1 MDTVVQASASS
12 SSNNNNNS
20 NNNRGGKTVI
30 VSRTTCSESSV
41 EVMNASIVDTSTST
55 PSSSNTT
62 SPSTDKVVIHKEHDD
77 TSITTTIEREDQA
90 RNNSNSNSKNQEGE
104 QEHDNQQQNQQQQYS
119 EYELKRLRNIKRNN
133 RRLDRLG
140 LRGRNSNGV
149 SLESPE
155 MKRSPVNTIT
165 PQKES
170 KQQRRI
176 SSRIQKVKK
185 QQQQDEDE
193 DDEDDDVPEYD
204 GNEAAAAANQ
214 QNEAH
219 VQEEEPKHT
228 NGYYEVE
235 EILDRR
241 IRKIRND
248 PGRKVVEYKVRWKSS
263 SLSANEESTCWLI
276 AENLDQNSLASA
288 FRQFPVDLDPDD
300 RRHSTIMTTTTN
312 AINGKIQQQQQH
324 GKYETS
330 DNLFRRMA
338 TEEEQDID
346 ASGLSSDS
354 EDDASSFADNDG
366 VDDDD
371 DDDDAKLQFGGD
383 EDDYDIDQD
392 DDDYL
397 KDPSMKKEISHLG
410 ESEYDQPGTV
420 ELMINRRVYRV
431 GQSFVS
437 SENNKGRVIY
447 TITTLIPRPRKAV
460 CQRFVLFDD
469 TFVCPKGFEGTHVQL
484 TEDVTVDLS
493 SLKLPYKRSIRKLPL
508 RYEQDND
515 QQRSFCYYNE
525 EGKIQNHFPQ
535 CKPTALDLFAGVGGM
550 SMGLKNAGFDVK
562 FAVENNHLTAATL
575 QANNCS
581 SSNVGHVFV
590 EDVKVFLKRCHQGH
604 PCYPSAGDVDH
615 IHASTPCKGFSRANR
630 NGGEDDLRNNQVRFV
645 FFLSVCVCVCVC
657 VCSTRT
663 MKEVKIKFLRTT

>member
-1 MDTVVQASASS
+1 MQCLCS
-12 SSNNNNNS
+12 
-20 NNNRGGKTVI
+20 GGKNKVNMRDHDPWFIFYGYEMDDWVGFWCTLLVLEPKENKI
-30 VSRTTCSESSV
+30 KFTLQLQDQKSGRRVAQGSHTLCGGCCNSTQPKESSPLEPFRIRDFV
-41 EVMNASIVDTSTST
+41 LHFAQKYDYLHASL
-55 PSSSNTT
+55 
-62 SPSTDKVVIHKEHDD
+62 
-77 TSITTTIEREDQA
+77 
-90 RNNSNSNSKNQEGE
+90 
-104 QEHDNQQQNQQQQYS
+104 QQQNQLFS
-119 EYELKRLRNIKRNN
+119 PAAETKKRN
-133 RRLDRLG
+133 
-140 LRGRNSNGV
+140 
-149 SLESPE
+149 
-155 MKRSPVNTIT
+155 
-165 PQKES
+165 
-170 KQQRRI
+170 
-176 SSRIQKVKK
+176 
-185 QQQQDEDE
+185 
-193 DDEDDDVPEYD
+193 
-204 GNEAAAAANQ
+204 
-214 QNEAH
+214 
-219 VQEEEPKHT
+219 
-228 NGYYEVE
+228 
-235 EILDRR
+235 LDRR

-300 RRHSTIMTTTTN
+300 RRHSTIMTTTTT
-312 AINGKIQQQQQH
+312 AINGKIQQQQQQEQQQH

-330 DNLFRRMA
+330 DSLFRRMA

-346 ASGLSSDS
+346 ASGLS
-354 EDDASSFADNDG
+354 N
-366 VDDDD
+366 
-371 DDDDAKLQFGGD
+371 
-383 EDDYDIDQD
+383 
-392 DDDYL
+392 
-397 KDPSMKKEISHLG
+397 PSMKIEISHLG

-630 NGGEDDLRNNQVRFV
+630 NGGKDDLRNNQQTLLFIKAIKHFKPMTATFENVPGLILKDYKRYLQSMVTSLLRMSYQVRV
-645 FFLSVCVCVCVC
+645 AVLTASLYGDPQNRRRLILWAARKDCVLPSLPIETHGTRWSLSIDTCKDALQALEEHNTC
-657 VCSTRT
+657 RT
-663 MKEVKIKFLRTT
+663 SSGVTLID